1 MENNITK
8 KLVLIVDDDAKARRV
23 LAERL
28 QKYDWVEVVAEA
40 EGVADTFSS
49 TARLQPDL
57 IFLDVELHDQSA
69 IDFLPDLKLVLK
81 PGCRIVFYSTY
92 SKYIMQALRSEAF
105 DFLLKPIDDAELDLI
120 MNRYMTASS
129 ELTPTP
135 AASERLDMDAKH
147 PGVPIG
153 ISVTSVTND
162 RIILFPK
169 DIVFFRYDAAR
180 KLWTAVLA
188 TMKHIV
194 LKKNTK
200 AETILNYG
208 RQFVR
213 THKGFIV
220 NIGYVAMISN
230 NTCRL
235 LPPYDKITDIKISK
249 SFRTQLFN
257 SFYDL

>member
-1 MENNITK
+1 
-8 KLVLIVDDDAKARRV
+8 
-23 LAERL
+23 
-28 QKYDWVEVVAEA
+28 
-40 EGVADTFSS
+40 
-49 TARLQPDL
+49 
-57 IFLDVELHDQSA
+57 
-69 IDFLPDLKLVLK
+69 
-81 PGCRIVFYSTY
+81 
-92 SKYIMQALRSEAF
+92 
-105 DFLLKPIDDAELDLI
+105 
-120 MNRYMTASS
+120 
-129 ELTPTP
+129 
-135 AASERLDMDAKH
+135 MDANR
-147 PGVPIG
+147 PGVPVG

-169 DIVFFRYDAAR
+169 DIVFFRYDAGR

-213 THKGFIV
+213 THKGYIV

-230 NTCRL
+230 NTCHL

>member
-1 MENNITK
+1 MENNIPK
-8 KLVLIVDDDAKARRV
+8 RSILIVDDDATARRV
-23 LAERL
+23 LRDRL
-28 QKYDWVEVVAEA
+28 KKYPWADVVAETA
-40 EGVADTFSS
+40 GVADTFSN

-57 IFLDVELHDQSA
+57 IFLDVELHEQSA
-69 IDFLPDLKLVLK
+69 LDFIPDLKLVLK
-81 PGCRIVFYSTY
+81 PGCKIVFYSTY

-105 DFLLKPIDDAELDLI
+105 DFLLKPVDDAELDLI
-120 MNRYMTASS
+120 MNRYLMAAA
-129 ELTPTP
+129 ELTPAP
-135 AASERLDMDAKH
+135 AAAERLDMDANR
-147 PGVPIG
+147 PRVPVG
-153 ISVTSVTND
+153 ISVTTVTND

-169 DIVFFRYDAAR
+169 DIVFFRYDADR
-180 KLWTAVLA
+180 KLWTAVLS
-188 TMKHIV
+188 TLKHIV

-230 NTCRL
+230 NTCHL

-249 SFRTQLFN
+249 TFRTQLFD